1 MSDEKAATE
10 PAPLSEQEEPRQE
23 ETRGPRIIYLDL
35 ETQKTA
41 QDVGGWQ
48 NAHLMRI
55 SVAVIFDSL
64 ENRFLVFEEERIG
77 DLIDHLTKADLI
89 IGFNI
94 KKFDYKVLG
103 AYTEK
108 DLKALP
114 TFDILEDI
122 YRRLGF
128 RLGLDHL
135 ARETLNAGKTADG
148 LQAVEW
154 FRQGEMK
161 KLTEYCR
168 HDVATTKDLFLYGL
182 EKGHLIYRKKGAD
195 RRLRLLVDWDLGKL
209 TG

>member
-1 MSDEKAATE
+1 M
-10 PAPLSEQEEPRQE
+10 
-23 ETRGPRIIYLDL
+23 
-35 ETQKTA
+35 
-41 QDVGGWQ
+41 GGWQ

-64 ENRFLVFEEERIG
+64 ENQFLTFEEERIG
-77 DLIDHLTKADLI
+77 DLIDHLSKADLI

-103 AYTEK
+103 ASTERE
-108 DLKALP
+108 LRALP

-122 YRRLGF
+122 YRRIGF

-135 ARETLNAGKTADG
+135 AKETLNTGKTADG

-161 KLTEYCR
+161 RLSEYCR

-182 EKGHLIYRKKGAD
+182 KNGHLIYRKKGVN
-195 RRLRLLVDWDLGKL
+195 RRLRLLVDWDLDKL
-209 TG
+209 IG

>member
-1 MSDEKAATE
+1 MSDERVEKE
-10 PAPLSEQEEPRQE
+10 PELLSGEEDPPQE
-23 ETRGPRIIYLDL
+23 ETRGPRIIYFDL

-41 QDVGGWQ
+41 KDVGGWQ
-48 NAHLMRI
+48 NSHLMRI

-64 ENRFLVFEEERIG
+64 ENRFLIFEEQNIS
-77 DLIDHLTKADLI
+77 DLIDHLAKADLI

-122 YRRLGF
+122 HKRLGF

-135 ARETLNAGKTADG
+135 AKETLNTGKTAEG

-168 HDVATTKDLFLYGL
+168 HDVATTKDLFLYGV
-182 EKGHLIYRKKGAD
+182 ENGHLIYRKKGVN

>member
-1 MSDEKAATE
+1 MDEKAE
-10 PAPLSEQEEPRQE
+10 IAPPPFSEQEEPHQE
-23 ETRGPRIIYLDL
+23 EAEGSRIIYLDL

-64 ENRFLVFEEERIG
+64 ENRFLIFEEETIS

-103 AYTEK
+103 AYSEH

-114 TFDILEDI
+114 TFDILEDV
-122 YRRLGF
+122 YKRLGF

-135 ARETLNAGKTADG
+135 AKETMKKGKTADG
-148 LQAVEW
+148 LP
-154 FRQGEMK
+154 RK
-161 KLTEYCR
+161 R
-168 HDVATTKDLFLYGL
+168 H
-182 EKGHLIYRKKGAD
+182 
-195 RRLRLLVDWDLGKL
+195 
-209 TG
+209 